1 MKVGF
6 ALLLALTGCA
16 ASMDPRDVPNTV
28 DRPRVDSGIR
38 EDSPLI
44 IPFFDVPA
52 VDVVE
57 RDVAEIDSPA
67 VDVPNR
73 DVPNQ
78 DTPNAVDAPTV
89 NDVPLMCPPE
99 AQNCGRQCCLGFAS
113 CADNRCFVCMP
124 GANTRCE
131 RPDGVVVCV
140 NDQSNSSHCGRC
152 NNACLANAPFCVAG
166 RCAPR

>member
-1 MKVGF
+1 MF
-6 ALLLALTGCA
+6 ALLTGCA
-16 ASMDPRDVPNTV
+16 APIELHDASTDRPNRDVPNI
-28 DRPRVDSGIR
+28 P
-38 EDSPLI
+38 DSPLI

-78 DTPNAVDAPTV
+78 DTPNAVDVPTV

-99 AQNCGRQCCLGFAS
+99 ALNCGRQCCLGFAS
-113 CADNRCFVCMP
+113 CSMFGECAACMP
-124 GANTRCE
+124 GANTVCT
-131 RPDGVVVCV
+131 RPDRVLICV
-140 NDQSNSSHCGRC
+140 NNQSNGSHCGRC
-152 NNACLANAPFCVAG
+152 NNPCTMQEPFCVAG